1 MRWSAAASVRGSQEL
16 CWPLRLA
23 CVALAREEARGFGG
37 LGQDGEAQGERL
49 EAATRARDA
58 HRFAGKP
65 VLCRSVEEAV
75 PVDRFSSFINEMKA
89 LPGEAH
95 QPMGAALDEV
105 GKAPG
110 PGIAA
115 IAEHQF
121 AGLERQPVEP
131 LALVQGGQ
139 FQIAGALARRIV
151 AQMQTLAAA
160 LARRGDG
167 GGIDDAQ
174 PASPH
179 RPPVPQPQAGARTT
193 PSATPPNRRSAS
205 AAPHRRVRRS
215 PRRSQARIPCA
226 TNGRQAH
233 R

>member
-115 IAEHQF
+115 IAEHRF

-179 RPPVPQPQAGARTT
+179 RPPVPRPASWRSHNAFSHSAEPAIRFS
-193 PSATPPNRRSAS
+193 SATSESSAIPPALASPDTVRSEW
-205 AAPHRRVRRS
+205 P
-215 PRRSQARIPCA
+215 PGP
-226 TNGRQAH
+226 
-233 R
+233 